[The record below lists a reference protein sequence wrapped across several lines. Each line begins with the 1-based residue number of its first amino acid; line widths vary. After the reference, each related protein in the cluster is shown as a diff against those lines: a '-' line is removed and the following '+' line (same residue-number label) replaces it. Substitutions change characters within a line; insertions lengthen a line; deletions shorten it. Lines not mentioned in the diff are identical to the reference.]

1 MAPDASTP
9 SAPPF
14 TLKEKTMAVS
24 AVSTSQ
30 TYQQTSSTTT
40 DGMSR
45 GRAMKALVDGIN
57 SGDLTSAKTAF
68 DALEKDRQRGGA
80 AASST
85 SGATTGTSQRDQ
97 DIAALGKALD
107 SGDADAAKQALA
119 KLRDDGKNAAGATQ
133 GAHPHH
139 HGHKA
144 QATTSG
150 NDQDTPLTYGASAS
164 STQTPAPGS
173 TIDVS
178 A

>member
-1 MAPDASTP
+1 MAA
-9 SAPPF
+9 
-14 TLKEKTMAVS
+14 S

-68 DALEKDRQRGGA
+68 DALEKGRQSGG

-85 SGATTGTSQRDQ
+85 AGATTGTSQRDQ
-97 DIAALGKALD
+97 DVAALGKALD

-119 KLRDDGKNAAGATQ
+119 KLRDDGKNAAGANKGTQ

-139 HGHKA
+139 HGHKS
-144 QATTSG
+144 QAGGASSSTSG
-150 NDQDTPLTYGASAS
+150 STQDAALTYGASAS
-164 STQTPAPGS
+164 GTQTATPGA

-178 A
+178 V